1 MSSDFIVVRPF
12 EVTDSL
18 LVSSNVTENDYAEWD
33 AGTGYTLGQR
43 VIVIGDGDSPETFYH
58 NIYESVLAG
67 TNTGNNPWD
76 DPQWPD
82 GAPTNWLLVGK
93 TNRWK
98 MFDNANSSQTT
109 NAESIEVNFTTLRR
123 ANAIA
128 CLNVDAEEIEVIVED
143 PAPINVTNLLTYS
156 EQFDN
161 AAWTKVNATITA
173 NATTAPDGTLTADK
187 LVEDT
192 ATSLHYVSQV
202 PPGMSVIGETYAIS
216 VMAKPDERSIIEIR
230 VPGGATMHTNNQA
243 RVFNLV
249 TGAVT
254 AGAGIDCTG
263 EVEILGNGYVRC
275 TLLVTANRAGAFTHQ
290 FRLSNG
296 AATNYTG
303 DGTSGLYIWG
313 AQLEVGEPSGYYV
326 KTEATSASDNFYAEV
341 FNQTYRMIES
351 TGESSFY
358 AWHFG
363 QIQRK
368 TDLFVQDIP
377 PYVGARIYV
386 NIKSPGGT
394 AKCGTLLV
402 GYAESFGDTMLG
414 AGLGIQDFSVKR
426 QNDFGDFE
434 ILERAYNRRGE
445 FSVFI
450 DNDIIDRLI
459 TLLASRRA
467 TPTLYIGT
475 TTYSS
480 SYIYGFYRDFDVV
493 IQYPSHSL
501 INLELEGLT

>member
-12 EVTDSL
+12 EVTNDL
-18 LVSSNVTENDYAEWD
+18 LVSSNVDEDDYAEWD

-43 VIVIGDGDSPETFYH
+43 VIVIGDGGSPETFYH

-82 GAPTNWLLVGK
+82 GTPTNWLLVGK

-109 NAESIEVNFTTLRR
+109 NAESIEVNFTTSRR

-161 AAWTKVNATITA
+161 AAWTKADATVTA
-173 NATTAPDGTLTADK
+173 NTQVAPDGTTTMDK
-187 LVEDT
+187 LVENT
-192 ATSLHYVSQV
+192 ANSTHYTYITRSYTS
-202 PPGMSVIGETYAIS
+202 GETLTYS
-216 VMAKPDERSIIEIR
+216 VFAKAAERFI
-230 VPGGATMHTNNQA
+230 
-243 RVFNLV
+243 
-249 TGAVT
+249 
-254 AGAGIDCTG
+254 
-263 EVEILGNGYVRC
+263 
-275 TLLVTANRAGAFTHQ
+275 
-290 FRLSNG
+290 FRLSLPLELG
-296 AATNYTG
+296 AGQAQFNLTTKTATVTVGASTVARIEEIGGGIFRCSISVTATESNTRQFTIQLNDNSGTQIYTG
-303 DGTSGLYIWG
+303 DGTSGLFIWG

-450 DNDIIDRLI
+450 DNGIIDRLI

-467 TPTLYIGT
+467 TPTLYIGS
-475 TTYSS
+475 TTYRS

-493 IQYPSHSL
+493 IQYTNHSL